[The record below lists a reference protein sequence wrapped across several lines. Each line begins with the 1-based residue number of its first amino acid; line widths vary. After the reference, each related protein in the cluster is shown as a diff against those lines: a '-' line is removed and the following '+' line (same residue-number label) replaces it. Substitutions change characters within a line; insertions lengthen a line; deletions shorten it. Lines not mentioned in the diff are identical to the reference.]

1 MSELGQRKMGNT
13 EKKKKKG
20 AGKQNGRSRRKEK
33 GQTLFAPHV
42 GQKMS

>member
-13 EKKKKKG
+13 EKKRKG
-20 AGKQNGRSRRKEK
+20 AGKQNGKSRRKVK